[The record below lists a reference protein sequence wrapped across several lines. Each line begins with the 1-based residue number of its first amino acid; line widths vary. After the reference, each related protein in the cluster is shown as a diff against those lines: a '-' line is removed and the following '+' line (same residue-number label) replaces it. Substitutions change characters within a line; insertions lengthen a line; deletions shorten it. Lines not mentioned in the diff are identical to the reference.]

1 VQAPQFNNS
10 RQKTVLHCLDYACR
24 SVVNQKRDGG
34 VVMSIQESATGA
46 AVVPFAPNKR
56 NPDPTT
62 VVDESGRS
70 IVALLERASDMAKH
84 DCARAMDLA
93 HKLTFQLRA
102 AEERVQELEV
112 EAAHFRECAARAED
126 WLQHIHRE
134 VEQTFFQKKES
145 GGSRQTRKK

>member
-1 VQAPQFNNS
+1 MSPDSVS
-10 RQKTVLHCLDYACR
+10 SKTGFQTSAAEVDRTCR
-24 SVVNQKRDGG
+24 
-34 VVMSIQESATGA
+34 
-46 AVVPFAPNKR
+46 R
-56 NPDPTT
+56 NA
-62 VVDESGRS
+62 R
-70 IVALLERASDMAKH
+70 IVYAKH

-112 EAAHFRECAARAED
+112 EAAHFRERATRAED

>member
-1 VQAPQFNNS
+1 LIIRDKKLTYIAP
-10 RQKTVLHCLDYACR
+10 HYACR

-34 VVMSIQESATGA
+34 VVMSIQESETAAT
-46 AVVPFAPNKR
+46 VVPFVPNKR

-70 IVALLERASDMAKH
+70 IVALLERASEMAKH

-112 EAAHFRECAARAED
+112 EAAHFRERATRAED

-145 GGSRQTRKK
+145 GPRQTGKK